1 MTDVI
6 IETHAPLLQARDIVK
21 SFGPVKAVR
30 SISLDIR
37 VGEVLGLVGENGA
50 GKSTLL
56 SLMSGTL
63 SPDSGELVFNGK
75 PTQFDSYRA
84 ATESGIFRIFQ
95 HQALVP
101 NMSVA
106 ENVYLAHEKAFTR
119 FGIISQRSMVKKTQE
134 IFDELSVELDPSADL
149 DSLKFAER
157 QVVEIVRS
165 LAQARLLGITHP
177 VILHDEP
184 TSALS
189 REQIEFFFDF
199 VRRIK
204 HQAAQVFVSHRLD
217 EIIELCDRMVV
228 LKDGSVVSVQDDPT
242 ALTEKAIH
250 SLMVGREAERH
261 SRAARTNEETE
272 PRLELTGFSGEGF
285 SDISLTI
292 LPGEVLGVAGVVG
305 SGKSDLG
312 RAVFELGQGSTGS
325 LKVNGVVPAR
335 QGARAGI
342 RASLGY
348 VSNERH
354 RDGIIAGM
362 SVSHN
367 ISLPEIGAALGP
379 VIVSG
384 SRETTNA
391 DTAIKDLNIKA
402 PGPDTLVGNLSG
414 GNQQK
419 VLLARWITLGSKLLV
434 LDNPTN
440 GVDVGAKAEIYRI
453 IEGLTQQGVSVML
466 ISDDLPEILS
476 MSDRIVVMK
485 DGKVTSTVAVDVTAP
500 PAEVDLVAAMV

>member
-1 MTDVI
+1 
-6 IETHAPLLQARDIVK
+6 
-21 SFGPVKAVR
+21 
-30 SISLDIR
+30 
-37 VGEVLGLVGENGA
+37 
-50 GKSTLL
+50 
-56 SLMSGTL
+56 
-63 SPDSGELVFNGK
+63 
-75 PTQFDSYRA
+75 
-84 ATESGIFRIFQ
+84 
-95 HQALVP
+95 
-101 NMSVA
+101 
-106 ENVYLAHEKAFTR
+106 
-119 FGIISQRSMVKKTQE
+119 MVQKTQE
-134 IFDELSVELDPSADL
+134 IFDELSVDLDPTAEL

-204 HQAAQVFVSHRLD
+204 NQAAQVFVSHRLD

-228 LKDGSVVSVQDDPT
+228 LKDGTVVSVQNDPT
-242 ALTEKAIH
+242 ALTEKEIH

-261 SRAARTNEETE
+261 TRAARTNDETE
-272 PRLELTGFSGEGF
+272 PRLELSGFTGEGF
-285 SDISLTI
+285 SDISLQI

-312 RAVFELGQGSTGS
+312 RAVFELGQGATGT
-325 LKVNGVVPAR
+325 LKVNGVEPAR
-335 QGARAGI
+335 QGSRAGI
-342 RASLGY
+342 RSSLGY

-384 SRETTNA
+384 NRETTNA

-476 MSDRIVVMK
+476 MSDRIVVMS
-485 DGKVTSTVAVDVTAP
+485 DGRMEQVGNPFEIYNYPSTRFVAGFVGTLNILKARVVDVATGQLTIDGQDVTTTRSLEGSAVGSMRTVALRPEAVSLGERSGSGNSLTGTIEEVGFLGSVVRIKVRIGENAVSLDTFNSSSVTP
-500 PAEVDLVAAMV
+500 PKRGDTVSIVFTREDLLVLEGPEPN

>member
-1 MTDVI
+1 MTDVQI
-6 IETHAPLLQARDIVK
+6 ATHEALLQARDIVK
-21 SFGPVKAVR
+21 SFGPVQAVR
-30 SISLDIR
+30 SVSLDVR

-63 SPDSGELVFNGK
+63 TPDSGELLFNGA
-75 PTQFDSYRA
+75 PTRFDSYRA

-101 NMSVA
+101 NMTVA
-106 ENVYLAHEKAFTR
+106 ENIYLAHEKSFTR
-119 FGIISQRSMVKKTQE
+119 FGMIDQRRMVRMTRE
-134 IFDELSVELDPSADL
+134 IFEELSVDIDPTAEL
-149 DSLKFAER
+149 DSLKFAQR

-250 SLMVGREAERH
+250 SLMVGREADRH
-261 SRAARTNEETE
+261 TRAARFNEETD
-272 PRLELTGFSGEGF
+272 PRLELVDFGGEGF
-285 SDISLTI
+285 ADISLQI
-292 LPGEVLGVAGVVG
+292 LPGEILGVAGVVG

-312 RAVFELGQGSTGS
+312 RAVFELGKGSSGT
-325 LKVNGVVPAR
+325 LKVNGVEPAR
-335 QGARAGI
+335 QGSRAGI

-367 ISLPEIGAALGP
+367 LSLPEIGAA
-379 VIVSG
+379 VSPLFISG
-384 SRETTNA
+384 NRETKNA
-391 DTAIKDLNIKA
+391 ETAIRDLNIKA

-419 VLLARWITLGSKLLV
+419 VLLARWIALGSKLLV

-453 IEGLTQQGVSVML
+453 IEGLTREGVSVLL
-466 ISDDLPEILS
+466 ISDDLPELLS

-485 DGKVTSTVAVDVTAP
+485 DGKVTSTVTVDVSAP